1 MKIILSIILTLLA
14 LSNALIFAISYLFPY
29 VQPPVVQY
37 VKPVI
42 NQEKQLYDL
51 LNTIRTGDV
60 NIEYLKLSFGNNEDT
75 RGHYNDH
82 SITISK
88 DLGVDDSRRTLAH
101 EYLHFVWFE
110 VMTEVDRTRLGD
122 ALNAAYAKDPDMQIR
137 MDIYIQNGIFND
149 SELFSIYCTESTD
162 SYMLAIVQDC
172 NKYIDRSKIVL
183 TR

>member
-14 LSNALIFAISYLFPY
+14 LSNALIFAIPYLFPY
-29 VQPPVVQY
+29 AQPTVVQY

-42 NQEKQLYDL
+42 KQEKQLYDL
-51 LNTIRTGDV
+51 LGTIQTGDV
-60 NIEYLKLSFGNNEDT
+60 DIEYLELSFGNLGDN
-75 RGHYNDH
+75 RGQYNYYN
-82 SITISK
+82 ITIRNN
-88 DLGVDDSRRTLAH
+88 LGINELKRTLAH

-110 VMTEVDRTRLGD
+110 VMTESERTRLGD

-137 MDIYIQNGIFND
+137 MDVYIEKGTFQPT
-149 SELFSIYCTESTD
+149 ELFSIYCTESTD